1 MQCTSEQQVEVTGLA
16 GQDRAEWKSA
26 SKRECVCVRAYVRA
40 RAGACWDVL
49 AWGFDWKKRGGI
61 RGASQVAVRGP
72 GSHPNGQLQRRAS
85 AICAERGPAKYLRS
99 PSTTNQNTLRTLR

>member
-40 RAGACWDVL
+40 GL
-49 AWGFDWKKRGGI
+49 G
-61 RGASQVAVRGP
+61 
-72 GSHPNGQLQRRAS
+72 L
-85 AICAERGPAKYLRS
+85 
-99 PSTTNQNTLRTLR
+99 